1 MCSHRSVCT
10 DEGQRLPDIP
20 ERELSLDVLTMDQLN
35 HQRLESLSA
44 MGGFNR
50 QSLGSLGN
58 LDSLGKLG
66 GPLLQAPVILEGRSS
81 IDACTSTRQQDDS
94 REGQKSAAKC
104 LLQVFTAVAL

>member
-1 MCSHRSVCT
+1 
-10 DEGQRLPDIP
+10 
-20 ERELSLDVLTMDQLN
+20 MDQLN

-50 QSLGSLGN
+50 QSLGSLGK

-66 GPLLQAPVILEGRSS
+66 GALLQAPVILEGRTS
-81 IDACTSTRQQDDS
+81 IDACASTRQQDDS

-104 LLQVFTAVAL
+104 LLRVSATVAL